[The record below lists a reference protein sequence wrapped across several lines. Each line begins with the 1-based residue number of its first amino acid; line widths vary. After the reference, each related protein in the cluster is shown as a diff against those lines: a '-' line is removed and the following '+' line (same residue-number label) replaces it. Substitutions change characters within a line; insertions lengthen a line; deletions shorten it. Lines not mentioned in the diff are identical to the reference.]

1 MRELRV
7 LVGTKEVTDGP
18 GEGSNVDVYEGQGL
32 ESFGNGIFRSVN
44 GPYFPFRFLAMY
56 IWLEV
61 RNLELENIREI
72 KINDEK
78 LVRIFRLPVC
88 KGLYGLPINM
98 TFFFGESHLWT
109 RPVASKFIKEDM
121 IRRLHQ
127 H

>member
-7 LVGTKEVTDGP
+7 LVGTKEVNDRP

-32 ESFGNGIFRSVN
+32 EPFGN

-98 TFFFGESHLWT
+98 TFFFGESHLRT
-109 RPVASKFIKEDM
+109 RPVASKFIKEHM